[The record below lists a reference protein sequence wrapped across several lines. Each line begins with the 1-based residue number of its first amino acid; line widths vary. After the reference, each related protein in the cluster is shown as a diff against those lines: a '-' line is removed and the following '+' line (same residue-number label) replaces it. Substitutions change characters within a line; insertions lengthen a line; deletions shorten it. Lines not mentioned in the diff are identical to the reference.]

1 MYLFKSLYEQMCSG
15 HKLYILIFDIP
26 VGMYKHSVFHC
37 CLVITVT
44 TLYALYF
51 TFVFYIFYI
60 HIVKTH
66 LFLGNVPP
74 HTYNINCTK

>member
-15 HKLYILIFDIP
+15 HKLYILISDIP
-26 VGMYKHSVFHC
+26 VDMYKNSVFHC

-74 HTYNINCTK
+74 YI